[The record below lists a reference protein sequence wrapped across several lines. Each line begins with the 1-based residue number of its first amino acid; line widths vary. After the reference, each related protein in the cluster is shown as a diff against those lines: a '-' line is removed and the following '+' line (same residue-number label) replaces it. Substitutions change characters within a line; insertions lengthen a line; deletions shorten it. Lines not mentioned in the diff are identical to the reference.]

1 MTRCFSFIA
10 AQNSWYRCSFKRAGL
25 KSSTT
30 DLGDGTIMHCWIPK
44 KHDPSK
50 PTLLLIHGFGANA
63 MWQFNGVIPHFTPK
77 FNVYVPDLLFF
88 GESYTTRAERSES
101 FQAQCVMSLMEAQN
115 VTRMD
120 VFGLSYGGFVAY
132 SMAAQ
137 FRERVGRVGL
147 GCAGVCL
154 EEKDAESMEVLKVT
168 TVEEVVSVLLP
179 QTPEKA
185 RELVRWS
192 FYKRPPRMPSW
203 FLWDFIEVS

>member
-1 MTRCFSFIA
+1 
-10 AQNSWYRCSFKRAGL
+10 
-25 KSSTT
+25 
-30 DLGDGTIMHCWIPK
+30 
-44 KHDPSK
+44 
-50 PTLLLIHGFGANA
+50 
-63 MWQFNGVIPHFTPK
+63 
-77 FNVYVPDLLFF
+77 
-88 GESYTTRAERSES
+88 
-101 FQAQCVMSLMEAQN
+101 MEAQN

-137 FRERVGRVGL
+137 FTERVGRVGL